1 MSPMSQCHLQELVAV
16 CSSHL
21 LAPHQFCPWSS
32 FTSVQHWSHS
42 ETQIQLPFPCCWLA
56 TVDGHLPN
64 TRTNGS
70 EVGLFPLSDHYSFP
84 SRLEFLHQLWLTRAN
99 ETKSLWPGVR
109 GEQGMEQQHSWR
121 DSTPAHLVSLWSQ
134 PKPFVSRPR
143 RSWQHCSPP
152 WPTLTHCFPQFHPI
166 HLLSSVLDMAY
177 MPLELFRTVPG
188 ISSPDPWPYVI
199 NRIIKI
205 KQVCSNIS
213 EEAFS

>member
-1 MSPMSQCHLQELVAV
+1 MGIYLILGQMDQRWVFSPYLITTLLPPDLSFSINCDWQEPMKPKVSGQEYGVSKGWNSNTAV
-16 CSSHL
+16 
-21 LAPHQFCPWSS
+21 
-32 FTSVQHWSHS
+32 
-42 ETQIQLPFPCCWLA
+42 ET
-56 TVDGHLPN
+56 
-64 TRTNGS
+64 
-70 EVGLFPLSDHYSFP
+70 
-84 SRLEFLHQLWLTRAN
+84 
-99 ETKSLWPGVR
+99 
-109 GEQGMEQQHSWR
+109 
-121 DSTPAHLVSLWSQ
+121 AHLVSLWSQ

-152 WPTLTHCFPQFHPI
+152 WPTLPHCFPQFHPI

-205 KQVCSNIS
+205 KEVCSNIS